1 MGSLAVRQVRRLDG
15 SLVLSV
21 NGIVDDATVERFE
34 QGLDRAT
41 AAGSRQIII
50 DLTTCRLDSAGLAA
64 LVRLWRRSGNRSA
77 GMRLVAPDA
86 DLFRMLEL
94 IGLTSQFPTYQTM
107 DAALPSLPAAPS
119 RVAWD
124 RVALAFAS
132 PDVRGHIVTA
142 RFGPRARL
150 TRQAWTARLSLPAP
164 SGEAYVVH
172 VNE

>member
-50 DLTTCRLDSAGLAA
+50 DLTTCRLNSAGLAA
-64 LVRLWRRSGNRSA
+64 LVRLWRRSGKRSA

-86 DLFRMLEL
+86 DLFRMLEI
-94 IGLTSQFPTYQTM
+94 IGLTSQFPTYPTL

-119 RVAWD
+119 RVAWG
-124 RVALAFAS
+124 RVALAFGLSRRTGPHRDRAIR
-132 PDVRGHIVTA
+132 PTRTPHPTIMDGA
-142 RFGPRARL
+142 ALPPRAVR
-150 TRQAWTARLSLPAP
+150 
-164 SGEAYVVH
+164 
-172 VNE
+172 